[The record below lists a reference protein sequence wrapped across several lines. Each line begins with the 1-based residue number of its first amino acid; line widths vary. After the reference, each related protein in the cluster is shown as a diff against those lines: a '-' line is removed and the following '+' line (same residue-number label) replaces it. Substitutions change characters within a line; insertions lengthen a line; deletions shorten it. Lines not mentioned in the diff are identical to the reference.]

1 MTESTENYP
10 VQIESAVHDESLE
23 SAGLQANG
31 EAPNALDCEQ
41 RIAAIASTI
50 ESNVH
55 QVSASHAFELAQMF
69 ELLGQVSAIDDEQTR
84 YRLLQLMETSVAVL
98 SKSSNSDDDLTRK
111 APALVFAEEI
121 RKKVDIQSRNYP
133 NPFTSLFRQY
143 RSLEDRLLSGIV
155 WFFSFFFVLPGSV
168 ILGLLIFSQTPDQ
181 VLREQQAALE
191 EQVSQLEAR
200 QESLRST
207 LQQAQEQFDN
217 VLPSPPKD
225 PANTRELTLEPEE
238 LIQLQ
243 ALRQTIDA
251 NLTLTQDDPVLDD
264 PTTDGD
270 ALSAPPE
277 TVSASEQ
284 ADNDASAELVPGFL
298 ESLGIK
304 SEDFFQTDLF
314 LGLVA
319 ITMGA
324 LGSCVSV
331 ITSSEKFLNRTRSQK
346 IDPFYI
352 GFFRPFVGMAF
363 AIFIVALL
371 ESGIFGSIL
380 NISSQN
386 NTNPGTRKVYLFAAI
401 AFIAGF
407 SERFAPGIADQISSR
422 TGSSEKTSSSD
433 N

>member
-1 MTESTENYP
+1 MTEATGNHP
-10 VQIESAVHDESLE
+10 VQVEPTTVQTESLE
-23 SAGLQANG
+23 PTELHVNG
-31 EAPNALDCEQ
+31 EAPSRLDCEQ

-50 ESNVH
+50 ESSVH
-55 QVSASHAFELAQMF
+55 QVSASRAFELAQIF
-69 ELLGQVSAIDDEQTR
+69 ELLGQVSAIADEQTR

-98 SKSSNSDDDLTRK
+98 ANSSNSDEDLTHK

-168 ILGLLIFSQTPDQ
+168 ILGLLIFSQTPNQ
-181 VLREQQAALE
+181 VLREQQVALA
-191 EQVSQLEAR
+191 EQVNQLEAR

-207 LQQAQEQFDN
+207 LQQAQAQLDQ

-225 PANTRELTLEPEE
+225 PADTRELTLTPEE

-251 NLTLTQDDPVLDD
+251 NLTLTQDDPALD
-264 PTTDGD
+264 PTDGD
-270 ALSAPPE
+270 TLSAPPE
-277 TVSASEQ
+277 NTAPSEQ
-284 ADNDASAELVPGFL
+284 AERDTTAEFASFL

-331 ITSSEKFLNRTRSQK
+331 ITSSEKFLNRTRLQK

-386 NTNPGTRKVYLFAAI
+386 NANPGTRKVYLFAAI

-422 TGSSEKTSSSD
+422 TDPSGKASASD
-433 N
+433 D

>member
-1 MTESTENYP
+1 MTEATGNHP
-10 VQIESAVHDESLE
+10 VQVEPIVHNESLE
-23 SAGLQANG
+23 PTELQVNG
-31 EAPNALDCEQ
+31 EAPSRLDCEQ

-50 ESNVH
+50 ESSVH
-55 QVSASHAFELAQMF
+55 QASAARAFELAQIF

-98 SKSSNSDDDLTRK
+98 AKSSNNEEDLARK

-133 NPFTSLFRQY
+133 NPFASLFRQY

-155 WFFSFFFVLPGSV
+155 WFFSFFFVLPGSA
-168 ILGLLIFSQTPDQ
+168 ILALLIFSQTPDQ
-181 VLREQQAALE
+181 VLREQQAVLQ

-207 LQQAQEQFDN
+207 LQQAQEQLDN
-217 VLPSPPKD
+217 VLPTPPKD
-225 PANTRELTLEPEE
+225 EANIGELTLTPEE
-238 LIQLQ
+238 QTQLQ
-243 ALRQTIDA
+243 ALLQTIDA
-251 NLTLTQDDPVLDD
+251 NLTLTQDDPVLE
-264 PTTDGD
+264 PTDSD
-270 ALSAPPE
+270 ASSAPPE
-277 TVSASEQ
+277 PTASSEL
-284 ADNDASAELVPGFL
+284 AESDTPPEFASFL

-380 NISSQN
+380 NISSHN
-386 NTNPGTRKVYLFAAI
+386 NANPGTRKVYLFAAI

-422 TGSSEKTSSSD
+422 TGSSGKSSSPD
-433 N
+433 D

>member
-1 MTESTENYP
+1 MTEATGNHP
-10 VQIESAVHDESLE
+10 VQVEPTVHNESLE
-23 SAGLQANG
+23 PTELQVNG
-31 EAPNALDCEQ
+31 EAPSRLDCEQ
-41 RIAAIASTI
+41 RVAAIASTI
-50 ESNVH
+50 ESSVH
-55 QVSASHAFELAQMF
+55 QVSASRAFELAQIF

-98 SKSSNSDDDLTRK
+98 AKSSNNEEDLARK

-133 NPFTSLFRQY
+133 NPFASLFRQY

-155 WFFSFFFVLPGSV
+155 WFFSFFFVLPGSA
-168 ILGLLIFSQTPDQ
+168 ILALLIFSQTPDQ
-181 VLREQQAALE
+181 VLREQQAALQ

-207 LQQAQEQFDN
+207 LQQAQEQLDN
-217 VLPSPPKD
+217 VLPTPPKD
-225 PANTRELTLEPEE
+225 EANIGELTLTPEE
-238 LIQLQ
+238 QTQLQ
-243 ALRQTIDA
+243 ALLQTIDA
-251 NLTLTQDDPVLDD
+251 NLTLTQDDPVLE
-264 PTTDGD
+264 PTDGD
-270 ALSAPPE
+270 TS
-277 TVSASEQ
+277 SASPEPT
-284 ADNDASAELVPGFL
+284 ASSELAESDPSTEFASFL

-380 NISSQN
+380 NISSHN
-386 NTNPGTRKVYLFAAI
+386 NANPGTRKVYLFAAI

-422 TGSSEKTSSSD
+422 TGPSDKSSGTD
-433 N
+433 D

>member
-10 VQIESAVHDESLE
+10 VSVGSATHNENLE
-23 SAGLQANG
+23 PSGLQVNG
-31 EAPNALDCEQ
+31 DAPNTLDCEQ

-55 QVSASHAFELAQMF
+55 QVSAPHAFELAQMF

-98 SKSSNSDDDLTRK
+98 SRSSNSDDDLARK

-191 EQVSQLEAR
+191 DQVNQLEAR

-217 VLPSPPKD
+217 VLPPPPKD
-225 PANTRELTLEPEE
+225 PANTRELILEPEE

-243 ALRQTIDA
+243 ALRQTIEA
-251 NLTLTQDDPVLDD
+251 NLTLTQDDPVLE
-264 PTTDGD
+264 PTTDSD
-270 ALSAPPE
+270 VLSAPPE
-277 TVSASEQ
+277 NVSASEQ
-284 ADNDASAELVPGFL
+284 VDNDASAELVPGFL

-422 TGSSEKTSSSD
+422 TGSSDKPSSSD